1 MYDTNRKEF
10 RQELDYYIILGVS
23 ETSTRDEIRSS
34 YRRLVLD
41 AHPDKNPQRREWA
54 EHRIRLLIEA
64 YEILGNDENRR
75 VFDIHRKAALKVRGE
90 KEPFYFTRKTPGARA
105 LLILFYMTNKQEEQ
119 GAEILAEMEEEF
131 GSGYLK
137 EYLCREDYLDSLFLL
152 AEHYIAKKNYLGAAE
167 RLRAF
172 YHHECRSKFPR
183 HYYDQV
189 IGHLRNLYLRKLP
202 GTLAP
207 LLLTSYLSEA
217 AEFNLK
223 QPDEILRLHLLAD
236 AALDSGNLTIAHRAL
251 ESCGRLAPESR
262 ELVELQVRLA
272 SLRGAACAGKSHS
285 RRPGASRVREGF

>member
-10 RQELDYYIILGVS
+10 RQELDYYTILGVS
-23 ETSTRDEIRSS
+23 ETSTRAEIRSS

-75 VFDIHRKAALKVRGE
+75 VFDIHRKAAAKVRGAS
-90 KEPFYFTRKTPGARA
+90 EPFFFTSKTPGARA
-105 LLILFYMTNKQEEQ
+105 LLILYFLTNKQAEQ
-119 GAEILAEMEEEF
+119 GAGMLAEMEEEF
-131 GSGYLK
+131 GGDYLK
-137 EYLCREDYLDSLFLL
+137 EYLCPEDYLDSLFLL
-152 AEHYIAKKNYLGAAE
+152 AEYYIGEKNFLSAAE

-172 YHHECRSKFPR
+172 YHHECRAKNPR

-207 LLLTSYLSEA
+207 LLLTTYLSEA

-223 QPDEILRLHLLAD
+223 PADEILRLQLLAD
-236 AALDSGNLTIAHRAL
+236 AALDSGNLTIAQRAI
-251 ESCGRLAPESR
+251 ETCGRLAPESR
-262 ELVELQVRLA
+262 ELADLQVRLA
-272 SLRGAACAGKSHS
+272 SS
-285 RRPGASRVREGF
+285 RASRSVRSDSMRPGARRVREGL